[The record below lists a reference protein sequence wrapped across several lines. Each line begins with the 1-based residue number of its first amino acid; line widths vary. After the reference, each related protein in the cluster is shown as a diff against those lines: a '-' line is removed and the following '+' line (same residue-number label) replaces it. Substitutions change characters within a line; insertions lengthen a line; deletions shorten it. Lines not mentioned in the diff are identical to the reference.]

1 MWLAPA
7 LPKAR
12 IENFLHM
19 EEAPVLAGLAGVAEL
34 LEVISISK
42 GQLTAGQGR
51 RPSRE
56 LSLLGL
62 MLLLL
67 VVVVVMHQHQRWFLA
82 FDNRNTP

>member
-19 EEAPVLAGLAGVAEL
+19 EAAPVLAGLAGVAEL
-34 LEVISISK
+34 LEVISK

-67 VVVVVMHQHQRWFLA
+67 VVVVVMHQHQWWFLA